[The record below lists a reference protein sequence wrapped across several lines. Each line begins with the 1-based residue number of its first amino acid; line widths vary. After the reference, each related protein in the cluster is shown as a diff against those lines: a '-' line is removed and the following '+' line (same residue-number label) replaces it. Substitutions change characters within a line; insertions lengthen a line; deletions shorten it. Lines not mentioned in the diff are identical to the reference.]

1 VKIRKCCTGERRK
14 TEAVEES
21 MNPYVIFFSINDG
34 YSFAVA
40 NVIMGLRRYSP
51 SLLEKSDINY
61 FP

>member
-1 VKIRKCCTGERRK
+1 
-14 TEAVEES
+14 